1 MSARGPDVEV
11 LIVGAGLAGIATAI
25 RLRRKG
31 IGDFLLLEAAD
42 EVGGTWR
49 VNTYPGIA
57 VDVPS
62 FQYQLSTDLNPDWSR
77 VFAPGNELKAYAER
91 VVDRHRLRDRIRFR
105 TRARAAR
112 WDAEQEAWRVD
123 LEDGGE
129 LTSRFLI
136 TATGALS
143 TAKWPDIPGVEDF
156 AGKAIH
162 TAQWDHDHDLTG
174 ERVAVIGTGAT
185 SVQLVP
191 AIADQVAH
199 LDVYQRT
206 PIWVLPK
213 NDPALSR
220 ARRVFRRVPFAQRV
234 IRALFMAAVEIPF
247 VLTTA
252 YNKQVPQ
259 LTRAMERI
267 GRDWIRKQVR
277 GDPELIEKLTPRYG
291 FGCKRPTM
299 SNHYLRT
306 FTREDVDLVT
316 EPIDSI
322 TATGIRTADGREREI
337 DTLIYATGY
346 FTTEPGNLPTFPIA
360 GEGGRD
366 LNGFWMKE
374 RFQAYEGVSVP
385 GFPNLFLTF
394 GPYLVPGMSIL
405 TAIENAAAHAARA
418 IGEARRRRATR
429 IEVRPEP
436 HERYFA
442 LMQRRVQST
451 VFFNNGC
458 AGANSYYFDHHGDAP
473 LLRPGGSLDAW
484 WRARRFDLDDYAFTN
499 GAGTPRPAGARTT

>member
-1 MSARGPDVEV
+1 VDAEV
-11 LIVGAGLAGIATAI
+11 LIVGAGFGGIATAI
-25 RLRRKG
+25 RLRKQG
-31 IGDFLLLEAAD
+31 VEDFLLLEAAD

-77 VFAPGNELKAYAER
+77 VFAPGAELKQYAER
-91 VVDRHRLRDRIRFR
+91 VVDRHGLRDRIRFNSHV
-105 TRARAAR
+105 ASAR
-112 WDAEQEAWRVD
+112 WNEDDD
-123 LEDGGE
+123 LWHVELDGGE
-129 LTSRFLI
+129 ELTARFMI

-143 TAKWPDIPGVEDF
+143 TAKMPEIPGVEDF
-156 AGKAIH
+156 QGTAIH
-162 TAQWDHDHDLTG
+162 TARWDHDHDLTG

-185 SVQLVP
+185 AVQLVP

-199 LDVYQRT
+199 MDVYQRT

-213 NDPALSR
+213 NDAELGGLR
-220 ARRVFRRVPFAQRV
+220 HFFRRVPFSQR
-234 IRALFMAAVEIPF
+234 ITRALFMLAVEVPF

-267 GRDWIRKQVR
+267 GRRWIAAQVR
-277 GDPELIEKLTPRYG
+277 GDKELIAKLTPQYG

-299 SNHYLRT
+299 SNDYLRS

-316 EPIDSI
+316 DPIERI
-322 TATGIRTADGREREI
+322 TPKGIRTRDGVEREI

-360 GEGGRD
+360 GAGGQD

-405 TAIENAAAHAARA
+405 TAIENAAAHATRA
-418 IGEARRRRATR
+418 IAEARRRRATR
-429 IEVRPEP
+429 LEVRQEP
-436 HERYFA
+436 HERYFQ
-442 LMQRRVQST
+442 LMQRRVKST

-484 WRARRFDLDDYAFTN
+484 WSARRFNLDDYAFSNGHAALDTN
-499 GAGTPRPAGARTT
+499 DRPVAASTAK

>member
-1 MSARGPDVEV
+1 MSARGPDIEV

-25 RLRRKG
+25 RLRKKG
-31 IGDFLLLEAAD
+31 IDDFRLLEAAD

-77 VFAPGNELKAYAER
+77 VFAPGDELKAYAER

-105 TRARAAR
+105 TRASAAR
-112 WDAEQEAWRVD
+112 WDAQDDVWRVS
-123 LEDGGE
+123 LQDGGE

-143 TAKWPDIPGVEDF
+143 TAKWPDIPGVDDF
-156 AGKAIH
+156 QGKAIH

-185 SVQLVP
+185 AVQLVP
-191 AIADQVAH
+191 AIADRVAH

-213 NDPALSR
+213 NDADLAR
-220 ARRVFRRVPFAQRV
+220 LRRVFRHLPFAQRLT
-234 IRALFMAAVEIPF
+234 RALFMAAVEIPF

-299 SNHYLRT
+299 SNDYLRT
-306 FTREDVDLVT
+306 FTREDVELVT
-316 EPIDSI
+316 DPIDRI
-322 TATGIRTADGREREI
+322 TATGIRTTDGREREI

-366 LNGFWMKE
+366 LNGFWMQE

-436 HERYFA
+436 HARYFA

-484 WRARRFDLDDYAFTN
+484 WRARRFDVDDYAFGN
-499 GAGTPRPAGARTT
+499 GAGTPRHAGARTS